1 MAHSFPELEYL
12 NFHYITTGI
21 AQGLEQKLSKD
32 LYTKLALLEV
42 VCTMTHL
49 DGILQ
54 HAPPL
59 RYFSLVCG
67 TAPRDLFLPVE
78 APRLFKGITH
88 PRLTV
93 YASTLSRLVLILPCD
108 HIKDTEGLLMSVL
121 QASPNL
127 VEFCSTGPIQLNKFL
142 EIQNIPPRIEE
153 MTMIPEVDG
162 VDSVIEENVRI
173 QRQIL
178 RKLSRC
184 STLASATDVVFET
197 LVVDVLIQELGQFT
211 TADTISHLKQFS
223 LSWPRV
229 FL

>member
-1 MAHSFPELEYL
+1 
-12 NFHYITTGI
+12 
-21 AQGLEQKLSKD
+21 
-32 LYTKLALLEV
+32 
-42 VCTMTHL
+42 
-49 DGILQ
+49 
-54 HAPPL
+54 
-59 RYFSLVCG
+59 
-67 TAPRDLFLPVE
+67 
-78 APRLFKGITH
+78 
-88 PRLTV
+88 
-93 YASTLSRLVLILPCD
+93 
-108 HIKDTEGLLMSVL
+108 MSVL